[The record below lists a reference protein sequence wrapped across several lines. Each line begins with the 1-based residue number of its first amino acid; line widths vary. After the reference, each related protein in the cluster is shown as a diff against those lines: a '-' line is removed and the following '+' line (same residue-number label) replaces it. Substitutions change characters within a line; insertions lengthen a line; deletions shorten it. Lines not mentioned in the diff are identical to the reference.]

1 MSTTTAPNG
10 YMIRL
15 EVLKMAKEMAE
26 QDYFSNRDAMKQT
39 WEITVQFAHGNGSS
53 TLPPAPIYPAFPTPQ
68 SIKDKAAELYSFITT
83 K

>member
-1 MSTTTAPNG
+1 MSTTATNG

-26 QDYFSNRDAMKQT
+26 QDYFSQREALRQQ
-39 WEITVQFAHGNGSS
+39 WEVEASFAQGSGLS
-53 TLPPAPIYPAFPTPQ
+53 TAPAAPNYPSFPTPE
-68 SIKDKAAELYSFITT
+68 SIKAKANELYSFITT